1 MKVEVIKMS
10 PGVKEA
16 IKDLV
21 SQLKKKSNGDLSLIL
36 LYGSSLT
43 DSYSE
48 EDSDIDI
55 LLVSKDDSI
64 YDHILDIQTEVG
76 LKYGVVFSILFDSPE
91 GVREEVEA
99 GSLFFKKIL
108 REGEVLYE
116 DSREGI
122 RSCLRSSG

>member
-1 MKVEVIKMS
+1 MS
-10 PGVKEA
+10 PGVKKA

-36 LYGSSLT
+36 LYGSALT

-108 REGEVLYE
+108 KEGEVLYE